1 MASSDSHAAVRVTE
15 LCKITP
21 PDSPTDSSL
30 PLTFFDIFWLK
41 FHPVERIFFY
51 QLTSDSDSDSDSD
64 SFSSDILPRLKQSLS
79 LTLLHFIP
87 FAGNLIWPSHSDK
100 PFLLYSPG
108 DGVSLTVAE
117 SDADFHTLAGD
128 SIREIPDSHN
138 YVPELNVTE
147 TEAATMSFQITLF
160 PKKGYCIGIS
170 SHHGIFDGKSIIMFI
185 KAWAHICK
193 NGSSSLPPELTPVI
207 DRAVIQD
214 HQGLESLYLNSWMSL
229 ASLPDMDSNPRSL
242 KLFNMPRSTSDTN
255 YVRGTFKLSGEDIK
269 KIRQKTFSQLD
280 KEATNQAN
288 SKYFSTFVLSYAYV
302 SITITKAK
310 ALEPNKHM
318 ILGFTADV
326 RARQDPP
333 ISTNYFGNCVSINF
347 TQHKVG
353 IFIKEDGL
361 AFVAEELT
369 KLVKGL
375 EKKGGL
381 DGAKEKF
388 EESMK
393 MDPATTEGIGVAGS
407 PRFEVYGID
416 FGFGKP
422 IKVEITSIDR
432 NTSISMAETRDGNGG
447 VEIGV
452 VLKKDE
458 MEIFYSLFLYGLK
471 DL

>member
-1 MASSDSHAAVRVTE
+1 MALSDSPAAVRVTE

-21 PDSPTDSSL
+21 PDSPTESSL

-41 FHPVERIFFY
+41 FHPVERLFFY
-51 QLTSDSDSDSDSD
+51 QLTSDSDSE

-87 FAGNLIWPSHSDK
+87 FAGNLIWPSHSAK

-193 NGSSSLPPELTPVI
+193 SDNGSSALPPELTPVI
-207 DRAVIQD
+207 DRTIIQD
-214 HQGLESLYLNSWMSL
+214 HQGLESLYLDSWMSL
-229 ASLPDMDSNPRSL
+229 ASLPGMDSNPRSL
-242 KLFNMPRSTSDTN
+242 KLFDIPRSTTDTN
-255 YVRGTFKLSGEDIK
+255 YVRGTFKLSSEDIK
-269 KIRQKTFSQLD
+269 KIRQKTLSQID

-288 SKYFSTFVLSYAYV
+288 SKYFSTFVLSYVYV
-302 SITITKAK
+302 SIAIIKAK

-347 TQHKVG
+347 IQQEVG
-353 IFIKEDGL
+353 VFIKEDGL
-361 AFVAEELT
+361 AFGAVELT

-388 EESMK
+388 EAFMK
-393 MDPATTEGIGVAGS
+393 MDPATIEAIGVAGS

-432 NTSISMAETRDGNGG
+432 NTSISMAEIRDGNGG

-458 MEIFYSLFLYGLK
+458 MEIFDSLFLYGLK